1 MAEAAALIP
10 HIHHERQEEGSMLCA
25 QHALNTLLQGN
36 YYDPSQLSDIAKQ
49 LDELEQNQVDE
60 ETWRQRD
67 QASLNMDDTGY
78 FSVSV
83 LEQALEVWGLRLIRW
98 RSEVMRPFQSKPEEQ
113 LAFILNLDSHWFTIR
128 GFTGGYWFN
137 LNSFL
142 EKPSWVGPSYL
153 GALLNA
159 AESEGYSV
167 FVVAQDENARND
179 FHSSTADDCAATLP
193 PADQAGAQGAANE
206 ITSTTTQG
214 LKPKL
219 SSPSASKSGLQDEEA
234 DLQAA
239 LRASLAEAD
248 AAAAASASIT
258 APTLEQNPSSG
269 MHSPTIAGHRRTRGG
284 GIRDPDVMSASSA
297 GNDVDEEETDDQ
309 VDAIAPSRRRV
320 RGLAPPLASALAA
333 SITTPSASATA
344 SASTSSR
351 GSPYILPTASGG
363 RRRASR
369 QQGEDDE
376 LEQGGLR
383 RNRASGSGGGTSH
396 DTAIGIDDD
405 DEGDQSVLTAR
416 ARRAGRSN
424 APIEILD
431 DDVEDDYEQMH
442 AVGSTPRS
450 PFLNPALVRSGGS
463 TNSDDD
469 FHSLSS
475 GEEDADLGES
485 WVQNDIDM
493 IRRQTTMQDRA
504 YDDEDAEL
512 QAALAA
518 SMRETG
524 SASITEALAN
534 TIQQATNASA
544 NRGNFEDDL
553 AAASWINE
561 EDSRAIREAQA
572 SFSTN
577 LVRQAS
583 NGSNKSPP
591 PADVEKIMRLRA
603 EAKKKAEEEELMR
616 SRGEDATVLAENVAA
631 SSSTNKK
638 SRSQAEEEDD
648 EDSSDDEPQMSPE
661 EMRKARLA
669 RFGM

>member
-49 LDELEQNQVDE
+49 LDELEHSQVDE
-60 ETWRQRD
+60 QTWRQRD

-83 LEQALEVWGLRLIRW
+83 LEQALEVWGLKLIRW
-98 RSEVMRPFQSKPEEQ
+98 RSEIMRPFQSKPEEQ

-128 GFTGGYWFN
+128 SFTGGYWFN

-167 FVVAQDENARND
+167 FVAIQDENARND

-206 ITSTTTQG
+206 ITSSSTQG
-214 LKPKL
+214 LKPKIG
-219 SSPSASKSGLQDEEA
+219 SPSATGSGFQDEEA

-248 AAAAASASIT
+248 AAAASAIT
-258 APTLEQNPSSG
+258 APALEQNPSSG

-333 SITTPSASATA
+333 SITTPSASASA

-369 QQGEDDE
+369 QQGEDE
-376 LEQGGLR
+376 EVGQGRLR
-383 RNRASGSGGGTSH
+383 RNRAGGSGNGTSH

-405 DEGDQSVLTAR
+405 DDEEGDQSILTAR
-416 ARRAGRSN
+416 ARRAGRAS

-442 AVGSTPRS
+442 VVGSTPRS

-475 GEEDADLGES
+475 GEEDANLGES

-493 IRRQTTMQDRA
+493 IRRQTTMRDRA

-524 SASITEALAN
+524 TTSVTEALAN
-534 TIQQATNASA
+534 RIQQTA
-544 NRGNFEDDL
+544 NTTGKRGNFEDDL

-583 NGSNKSPP
+583 NDSNKSPP

-616 SRGEDATVLAENVAA
+616 LRGEDATVLAENVAA
-631 SSSTNKK
+631 SSSTNKQ
-638 SRSQAEEEDD
+638 SRSQDEEEDD
-648 EDSSDDEPQMSPE
+648 EDSSDEEPQMSPE

-669 RFGM
+669 RFGI